1 MTIVKCHIIIND
13 NSFGEN
19 VKLNYLMTVW
29 NILKLCHLYLMA
41 LVDTVSGII
50 IGLEGRRPNPAVKA
64 AGGPIRGTRNKLYH
78 E

>member
-1 MTIVKCHIIIND
+1 
-13 NSFGEN
+13 
-19 VKLNYLMTVW
+19 MTVW